1 MVNLQSMPDLQRE
14 MKRVKSAVD
23 QLILTKLLPE
33 SSPIREVDLLYKMMR
48 DYPSRPAKGMRPFLC
63 VTACRAAG
71 GEEGKALLT
80 AACIELFQHWILI
93 HDDIEDGSELRRG
106 KPALHRVYSEALALN
121 AGDALHARMWGALLA
136 NRTSLGADRTL
147 KVMKEFSR
155 MVNATTEGQHMELG
169 WVQGKRWDL
178 GESDYYEMCTRKTSW
193 YTVASPCRLGA
204 IVAGA
209 DKRTLEGLRGFGLKL
224 GVAFQIQDD
233 ALNLVGDS
241 RKFGKAKSDDILEGK
256 RTLILLHMLEEASP
270 DERRRAVS
278 IMSKERSKKT
288 KEEVSFV
295 LGLMQKY
302 DAVGYARRRA
312 AEMMKEALVTLRG
325 LNWKGDRTAAALLE
339 AFARFAVE
347 REW

>member
-1 MVNLQSMPDLQRE
+1 MPDLQKE

-71 GEEGKALLT
+71 GEEGMALLT

-106 KPALHRVYSEALALN
+106 KPALHRVYTEALALN
-121 AGDALHARMWGALLA
+121 AGDALHARMWGALLT

-147 KVMKEFSR
+147 RVMKEFSR

-193 YTVASPCRLGA
+193 YTVAGPCRLGA
-204 IVAGA
+204 IVAGG

-241 RKFGKAKSDDILEGK
+241 RKFGKAKSDDIFEGK

-288 KEEVSFV
+288 KEDVSFV
-295 LGLMQKY
+295 LELIQKY

-312 AEMMKEALVTLRG
+312 AEMMKEAIGTLRG